1 MEINIYTITLEDCP
15 SSVTEQ
21 AKLNAEYRFQR
32 VLECAFKEPV
42 KALRAYRAWQNPMGS
57 DESELSEDD
66 KALAKRWIDIA
77 SKAQMEGLKEL
88 EEYEAYFD
96 ICVTR

>member
-1 MEINIYTITLEDCP
+1 MKINIYTITLEDCP

-32 VLECAFKEPV
+32 VLERAFRGPEEV
-42 KALRAYRAWQNPMGS
+42 LLAYRAWQNAMES

-66 KALAKRWIDIA
+66 KALAKRWMDAA
-77 SKAQMEGLKEL
+77 SKAQQEGFRGLGEC
-88 EEYEAYFD
+88 EAYFE
-96 ICVTR
+96 IRLMR

>member
-32 VLECAFKEPV
+32 VLERAFREPEEV
-42 KALRAYRAWQNPMGS
+42 LLAYRTWQNAMES
-57 DESELSEDD
+57 DESGLSEDD
-66 KALAKRWIDIA
+66 KMLAKRWIDVA
-77 SKAQMEGLKEL
+77 SKAQQEGFREL
-88 EEYEAYFD
+88 GECEAHFE
-96 ICVTR
+96 IRINR